1 LGQRNGYDRQHD
13 QHEATTLMTELS
25 SGYLVVSD
33 RLAKGDQPQFVQD
46 WRRSKWSLASSK
58 PITRQATPGTVHPPD
73 AQGDAMIRSVRHTAD
88 DVEVLK
94 IRTRVR
100 PVLVTGA
107 TGRVGRAVVDLL
119 IDAGMPVR
127 ALVHRSEAAAT
138 LPANIEVVTG
148 DLAVPE
154 SLDAGLQ
161 GVGAVFL
168 VWAAPPTTAPAVVER
183 LATYARRVV
192 FLSSPHQT
200 PHPFFQQPNPMAVLH
215 ADIERLIAASGLES
229 TIIRPGMFASNAL
242 FWWAT
247 AIRADGVVRWP
258 YGAAETAPVDDR
270 DVAAVAARILYQDG
284 HAGGDYILTG
294 SESLSQA
301 EQVSIIGDVL
311 GRRIKF
317 QELSPD
323 EFRSETEGSWP
334 RPVVDMLLDA
344 WGATIG
350 RPAFITSTVF
360 DILGSAPRSF
370 RQWVADHATAF
381 VEGPT
386 PSS

>member
-1 LGQRNGYDRQHD
+1 
-13 QHEATTLMTELS
+13 MT
-25 SGYLVVSD
+25 
-33 RLAKGDQPQFVQD
+33 
-46 WRRSKWSLASSK
+46 
-58 PITRQATPGTVHPPD
+58 
-73 AQGDAMIRSVRHTAD
+73 
-88 DVEVLK
+88 
-94 IRTRVR
+94 RTRVP

-119 IDAGMPVR
+119 VDAGVPVR
-127 ALVHRSEAAAT
+127 ALTHRSEAAPT
-138 LPANIEVVTG
+138 LPANVEVVTG
-148 DLAVPE
+148 DLTVPE

-168 VWAAPPTTAPAVVER
+168 VWTAPPTTAPAVVER
-183 LATYARRVV
+183 LATHTRRVV

-215 ADIERLIAASGLES
+215 ADIERLVAAAGLES

-242 FWWAT
+242 LWWAT

-270 DVAAVAARILYQDG
+270 DVAAVAARTLSEAG
-284 HAGGDYILTG
+284 HAGGDYVLTG
-294 SESLSQA
+294 PESLSQA

-311 GRRIKF
+311 GRRVEF
-317 QELSPD
+317 EELSPD
-323 EFRSETEGSWP
+323 EFRSETAGSWP

-344 WGATIG
+344 WGAAVG

-360 DILGSAPRSF
+360 DILGSPPRSF
-370 RQWVADHATAF
+370 RQSVADHAAAF